1 MFYIGHWFVAALA
14 YADDILLL
22 APTPRALRRMLSI
35 CENFAAEYNVTFN
48 CNKSKSINM
57 HAHKYIRTGKSDP
70 TFAINGKTI
79 ENVDTWSHLGH
90 LFNASVTDDDDIM
103 ARRKSFVG
111 QANSFF
117 CYFSMLTAPLRKMLF
132 KVYCGSHYG
141 CELWDLTSN
150 KLEEYCI
157 AWRKSIRKIW
167 CLPYTTSRVNVS
179 LLAGSVPIFDEICRR
194 STNFIHSCL
203 NSSANLTR
211 HGILF
216 AGTKSPVGRNA
227 LFCSRRYGINVA
239 DIGRQY
245 INSKFFF
252 NCFVNSLSDESLL
265 HADVFHELLMVRDG
279 VAHFSNSAFAVND
292 ANELI
297 RLLSVH

>member
-1 MFYIGHWFVAALA
+1 
-14 YADDILLL
+14 
-22 APTPRALRRMLSI
+22 
-35 CENFAAEYNVTFN
+35 
-48 CNKSKSINM
+48 
-57 HAHKYIRTGKSDP
+57 
-70 TFAINGKTI
+70 
-79 ENVDTWSHLGH
+79 
-90 LFNASVTDDDDIM
+90 
-103 ARRKSFVG
+103 
-111 QANSFF
+111 
-117 CYFSMLTAPLRKMLF
+117 MLTELLRNMLF
-132 KVYCGSHYG
+132 KVYCCSHYG
-141 CELWDLTSN
+141 CELWDQTSN

-194 STNFIHSCL
+194 SMNFIHSCL
-203 NSSANLTR
+203 NSLANLVQSVTR

-216 AGTKSPVGRNA
+216 AGTKSPVGRSA

-239 DIGRQY
+239 DIDRQY

-292 ANELI
+292 AKELI